1 MRPVDNW
8 PGGRKNMAPM
18 KQPSDEIDEDA
29 PTTVFVRPIRR
40 AAHGS
45 AGGGPMGQLPL
56 SRDDAAG
63 LQKASLTETVGALS
77 KQVEGLTDAVAG
89 HLPLVD
95 LRAAAEHLG
104 VSTRTLRR
112 MVAAEAVPYRRFG
125 RTLRFSLTLLS
136 PARRK
141 I

>member
-1 MRPVDNW
+1 
-8 PGGRKNMAPM
+8 M

-29 PTTVFVRPIRR
+29 PTTVFVRPTRR
-40 AAHGS
+40 AAHRS
-45 AGGGPMGQLPL
+45 AGGEPGGQLAL

-63 LQKASLTETVGALS
+63 LLKASLTETVGALS
-77 KQVEGLTDAVAG
+77 KQMEGLTEAVAG

-95 LRAAAEHLG
+95 LRTAAKHLG

-136 PARRK
+136 PARRR

>member
-1 MRPVDNW
+1 
-8 PGGRKNMAPM
+8 MAPM

-29 PTTVFVRPIRR
+29 PTTVFVRPSRR
-40 AAHGS
+40 AAHRS
-45 AGGGPMGQLPL
+45 AGVAPEGQLRL
-56 SRDDAAG
+56 SHDDTAR
-63 LQKASLTETVGALS
+63 LLKASLTDTVGALS
-77 KQVEGLTDAVAG
+77 KQVESLTEAVAG

-95 LRAAAEHLG
+95 LRTAAKHLG

-136 PARRK
+136 PARRRS
-141 I
+141 